1 MENLVNPKE
10 LEDFYRN
17 KRVFITG
24 HTGFKG
30 SWLLSVLQEM
40 GAVVK
45 GYALEPE
52 QPGGLFDFVRP
63 SRENQSVFHDIR
75 DKEKLTHELVE
86 FRPHLI
92 FHLAAQPLVRRSYQ
106 IPSETFDV
114 NVVGTANL
122 LEAVLKLES
131 KCSIIVITTDK
142 VYQNKEADVLYKE
155 DDVLGG
161 YDPYSASKACC
172 ELVCDSFRKSF
183 FNASD
188 YASHLKALATAR
200 AGNVIGGGDWSRD
213 RLLPDV
219 VCSLMNKKAVVVRN
233 SSAVRPWQHVLEAVW
248 GYLILGVR
256 IHANP
261 LVYSGPFNF
270 GPLPQDHLSVK
281 DVVQYAIKYWGSG
294 EYNETP
300 NIRQP
305 HEANLLKLDISKSRE
320 ELLWGPKLN
329 AMQAI
334 EWTIDWYK
342 QPDRSKYEFTSG
354 QIWEYLSL

>member
-1 MENLVNPKE
+1 MENLVSPKE

-122 LEAVLKLES
+122 LEAL
-131 KCSIIVITTDK
+131 
-142 VYQNKEADVLYKE
+142 
-155 DDVLGG
+155 
-161 YDPYSASKACC
+161 
-172 ELVCDSFRKSF
+172 
-183 FNASD
+183 
-188 YASHLKALATAR
+188 
-200 AGNVIGGGDWSRD
+200 
-213 RLLPDV
+213 
-219 VCSLMNKKAVVVRN
+219 
-233 SSAVRPWQHVLEAVW
+233 
-248 GYLILGVR
+248 
-256 IHANP
+256 
-261 LVYSGPFNF
+261 
-270 GPLPQDHLSVK
+270 
-281 DVVQYAIKYWGSG
+281 
-294 EYNETP
+294 
-300 NIRQP
+300 
-305 HEANLLKLDISKSRE
+305 
-320 ELLWGPKLN
+320 
-329 AMQAI
+329 
-334 EWTIDWYK
+334 
-342 QPDRSKYEFTSG
+342 
-354 QIWEYLSL
+354 